1 VPSISDEEQE
11 DGTVR
16 SSVVP
21 MAPQKSSFNLLYC
34 RLFLLILAV
43 IGVGC
48 DFWVL
53 AVTKGEGVIG
63 WRRLKVVLRGKS
75 RVYTVLVGRGKYL
88 FLSAVLFHWKANSFH
103 L

>member
-1 VPSISDEEQE
+1 MVFRAKGVSVPSISDEEQE

-53 AVTKGEGVIG
+53 ADKGGG
-63 WRRLKVVLRGKS
+63 CYRLEIK
-75 RVYTVLVGRGKYL
+75 GRSQG
-88 FLSAVLFHWKANSFH
+88 
-103 L
+103 